1 MEIPHGTFEY
11 CNACRK
17 CSRRNTLD
25 VLLLHKP
32 QILLHSEAR
41 EARSAEPF
49 FSWVSKGHKPLLVG
63 LYTRVG
69 CLERLSLF
77 VRVCVYVCVSQ
88 RSFRPRLSTAI
99 NVHGTKASPNGSR
112 ARTKN
117 RQLFWNWFRCKSLR
131 VCRGRCG
138 KVRRHQNW
146 VPILFVE
153 FSKYRTN
160 VPELKNTAEP
170 RHLSNNRQHAAR
182 DETASFVIVKI
193 QVYTVHGCTTQ
204 FAKKMSFNHSIGRT
218 HS

>member
-1 MEIPHGTFEY
+1 MGFQG
-11 CNACRK
+11 K
-17 CSRRNTLD
+17 
-25 VLLLHKP
+25 
-32 QILLHSEAR
+32 
-41 EARSAEPF
+41 
-49 FSWVSKGHKPLLVG
+49 KPLLVG

-138 KVRRHQNW
+138 NVHRHQNW
-146 VPILFVE
+146 APILFVE
-153 FSKYRTN
+153 FSKHRTN
-160 VPELKNTAEP
+160 VPELRNTAEP
-170 RHLSNNRQHAAR
+170 RHLSNNRQHAMKR
-182 DETASFVIVKI
+182 FFFLFDIVVPTAGSAPPAPLSDW
-193 QVYTVHGCTTQ
+193 QPESPP
-204 FAKKMSFNHSIGRT
+204 AW
-218 HS
+218 